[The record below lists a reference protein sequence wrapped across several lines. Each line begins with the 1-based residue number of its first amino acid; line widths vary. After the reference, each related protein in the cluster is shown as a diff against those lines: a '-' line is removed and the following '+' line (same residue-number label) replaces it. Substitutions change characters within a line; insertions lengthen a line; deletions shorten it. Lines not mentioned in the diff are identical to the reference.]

1 MVPWSEAPVSTRLR
15 QIALFKPGGNWRSI
29 PVNDQHGDWVSVDSI
44 CHLCGGG
51 WRFIFPAVL
60 ALTDKQFFMLAVFV
74 YGLST
79 VYSVFLWRKGFRKDD
94 RINYALLLLAGGLHT
109 MALIGRGFSLQR
121 CPVNNLYEAVAFV
134 GWTITTTY
142 LVVGAWPRLRFLGAF
157 AAPVLFC
164 LGVFALFPALDQT
177 GTGRELLKGWES
189 LHAAL
194 ILLSYGAF
202 GLGFVAGTMYLT
214 QAHDL
219 KFDKLRAV
227 LSLLP
232 SIDRLEKVISRFVL
246 AGLILLT
253 VGLLLGVTTL
263 RQRPEAPVIDMKVVW
278 SAGVWLMYAALLVT
292 HRWFA
297 QGGRRFAWGAI
308 ASFAFVILTFWGT
321 NLASKIHQ
329 P

>member
-1 MVPWSEAPVSTRLR
+1 MVSE
-15 QIALFKPGGNWRSI
+15 F
-29 PVNDQHGDWVSVDSI
+29 
-44 CHLCGGG
+44 
-51 WRFIFPAVL
+51 
-60 ALTDKQFFMLAVFV
+60 TDKQFFMLAVFV

-79 VYSVFLWRKGFRKDD
+79 VYSVLLWRKGFRKDD
-94 RINYALLLLAGGLHT
+94 GINYALLLLAGGLHT
-109 MALIGRGFSLQR
+109 LALIGRGFSLQR

-177 GTGRELLKGWES
+177 GAGRELLKGWES

-232 SIDRLEKVISRFVL
+232 SIDRLEKVIGRFVL
-246 AGLILLT
+246 AGLLLLT
-253 VGLLLGVTTL
+253 VGLLLGVSTL

-278 SAGVWLMYAALLVT
+278 SAGVWLMYAALLIM